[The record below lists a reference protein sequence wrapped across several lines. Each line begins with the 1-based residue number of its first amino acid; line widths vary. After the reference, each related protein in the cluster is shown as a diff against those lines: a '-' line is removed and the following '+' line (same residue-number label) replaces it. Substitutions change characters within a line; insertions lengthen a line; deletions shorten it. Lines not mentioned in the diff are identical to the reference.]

1 MHPPAELLDGEP
13 LYASLCRNL
22 QALIAGEQDW
32 LVNTANC
39 ASLIYQ
45 LLPDLNWAGFYFV
58 RNGQLVLGPFQGKPA
73 CMRIELGRGVCGTA
87 AQEGRTI
94 IVADVQEFPG
104 HIACDAAS
112 KSEIVIP
119 LFQGT
124 RLLGVLD
131 LDSPRKSR
139 FTAEDASGLQALAK
153 ILIEGTGWN
162 SLPQVT

>member
-1 MHPPAELLDGEP
+1 MQSLAEIQDGEP
-13 LYASLCRNL
+13 LYDSLCRNL

-45 LLPDLNWAGFYFV
+45 LLPDLNWAGFYFL
-58 RNGQLVLGPFQGKPA
+58 RSEQLVLGPFQGKPA

-87 AQEGRTI
+87 AKEGRTI
-94 IVADVQEFPG
+94 VVADVQEFPG

-112 KSEIVIP
+112 RSEIVIP
-119 LFQGT
+119 LFKGP

-131 LDSPRKSR
+131 LDSPRKAR
-139 FTAEDASGLQALAK
+139 FSDEDAVGLQALAE
-153 ILIEGTGWN
+153 ILIEGTSWHL
-162 SLPQVT
+162 LPQEA